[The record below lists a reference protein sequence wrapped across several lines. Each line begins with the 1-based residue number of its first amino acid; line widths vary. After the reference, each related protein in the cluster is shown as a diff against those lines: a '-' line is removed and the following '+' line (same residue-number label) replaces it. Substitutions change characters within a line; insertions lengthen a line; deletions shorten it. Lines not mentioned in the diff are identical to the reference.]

1 MKRAIAVAAILLTV
15 LAPAAAFAAHGG
27 GAAYHTADVI
37 DAVPVTRTIRVPVD
51 QEVCWDE
58 TYYERAGP
66 PRSAAPGIIGA
77 IVGGVIG
84 NQFGGGS
91 GKDVLTVAG
100 AAAGASVA
108 HSAHKRRNPDR
119 YYEVTEQRCDW
130 ETHYTTEE
138 QIIAWDVTYEYNG
151 EIFETRMREEPGERI
166 RVRVNV
172 EPLSG

>member
-1 MKRAIAVAAILLTV
+1 MKRATAGLATLIVT
-15 LAPAAAFAAHGG
+15 LAPTAVFAAHG
-27 GAAYHTADVI
+27 GAAYHTAAVI
-37 DAVPVTRTIRVPVD
+37 DAVPVTRTVRVPVE

-58 TYYERAGP
+58 TYYERTGP
-66 PRSAAPGIIGA
+66 RRSPVPGIIGA

-91 GKDVLTVAG
+91 GQDALTVAG
-100 AAAGASVA
+100 AALGATVA
-108 HSAHKRRNPDR
+108 TNANRRNNPDR
-119 YYEVTEQRCDW
+119 YHAVTEQRCDW

-138 QIIAWDVTYEYNG
+138 EIVGWDVTYEYNG
-151 EIFETRMREEPGERI
+151 EIFETRMREEPGDRI

>member
-1 MKRAIAVAAILLTV
+1 MKRAYLVLSTMMAASLPLVAQ
-15 LAPAAAFAAHGG
+15 AAHGRD
-27 GAAYHTADVI
+27 AYHTAEVL
-37 DAVPVTRTIRVPVD
+37 DAVPVTRTVRVPVE

-66 PRSAAPGIIGA
+66 RRSAAPGIIGA
-77 IVGGVIG
+77 IVGGVVG

-91 GKDVLTVAG
+91 GKDALTVAG
-100 AAAGASVA
+100 AALGATVA
-108 HSAHKRRNPDR
+108 TNANRRNNPDR
-119 YYEVTEQRCDW
+119 YHAVTEQRCDW

-138 QIIAWDVTYEYNG
+138 RIVAWDVTYEYNG
-151 EIFETRMREEPGERI
+151 EIFETRMSEEPGDRI